1 MENFCS
7 LKYERELIKQLFR
20 IMHKSA
26 IIKYGDLPPPIPP
39 VETESAVTPFTVARE
54 GRKRQ
59 LQSKMLHY
67 KYLAN
72 G

>member
-1 MENFCS
+1 
-7 LKYERELIKQLFR
+7 
-20 IMHKSA
+20 MHKSAA

-59 LQSKMLHY
+59 LQNKMLHY